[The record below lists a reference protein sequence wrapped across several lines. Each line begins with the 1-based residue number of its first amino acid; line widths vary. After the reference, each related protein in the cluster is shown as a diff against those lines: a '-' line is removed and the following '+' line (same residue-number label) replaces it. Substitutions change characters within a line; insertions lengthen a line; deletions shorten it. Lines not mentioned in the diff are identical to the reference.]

1 MGLTRRTGKQD
12 ACQWIGLTRRS
23 NQKEGGPPWFFVL
36 KMQWPP
42 FVQRIPA
49 DARADPVRGG
59 DRLSCQ
65 GQKLLGTIPEGDS
78 FPAAA
83 TTDWGSPFRL
93 LSH

>member
-1 MGLTRRTGKQD
+1 MPMDGVTFDPTFEPKR
-12 ACQWIGLTRRS
+12 
-23 NQKEGGPPWFFVL
+23 GGPLGFFVVR
-36 KMQWPP
+36 MQWPP

-49 DARADPVRGG
+49 HARADSVRGG

-65 GQKLLGTIPEGDS
+65 GQKSLGAIPEGDS

-83 TTDWGSPFRL
+83 TTDWGRLFRL